1 MSRLVPLSLRKE
13 LEQVE
18 DNIASLEAQLAE
30 LRRLRKLLLSGLSNI
45 VYPILTLPTELTIEI
60 FTYYVESVR
69 IGFHDYAFNGRTQPT
84 PFPSPIV
91 LASVCRAWRD
101 IALNSAA
108 LWCRLDISN
117 RREAAIP
124 ALRNCLSRSATQ
136 PLSLSM
142 AWTHTPGDVLPLLSE
157 HSARWESFTFALST
171 PLSTAE
177 KALKFDNKLPR
188 LKSLAV
194 EGRAHGWP
202 QPGEQRTFAFS
213 EAPLLETV
221 YLHSISSAEIA
232 LPWRQVRNLTLRH
245 LGLPDSVAILR
256 QTPHLE
262 TLSYNGSHVVHA
274 PTVSIRLEFLKKL
287 TVVDNNSASFLQQ
300 VTLPA
305 LESLDIVFP
314 TGHHSFSALPELLE
328 RSHCALR
335 TLVLTNI
342 WVEHAMDVIK
352 HSPTIV
358 ELTLKDLRHDR
369 TSGSGLLE
377 LALYGSIVPHL
388 RRMRIECGSWEYMVP
403 YLHMT
408 RIVEARAYQDDNRD
422 RSLRE
427 FCFILGTRGFQ
438 VAPKDEEAE
447 HARKL
452 ELERE
457 ADDAEEIL
465 ENMEPHSCRVVI
477 EAPQRRL
484 VWNYWGETK
493 SMSWNRGQQS

>member
-1 MSRLVPLSLRKE
+1 MSRLVPLSLRRE

-69 IGFHDYAFNGRTQPT
+69 IGFNDYAFSGRTQPT

-91 LASVCRAWRD
+91 LASLCRAWRD

-124 ALRNCLSRSATQ
+124 ALRSWLSRSAAQ
-136 PLSLSM
+136 PLPLNM
-142 AWTHTPGDVLPLLSE
+142 AWTHTQGDVLPLLSE
-157 HSARWESFTFALST
+157 HSARWESFTVALST
-171 PLSTAE
+171 PLSTAA
-177 KALKFDNKLPR
+177 KALKCDNKLPR

-194 EGRAHGWP
+194 EGRARGGV

-221 YLHSISSAEIA
+221 YLHSI
-232 LPWRQVRNLTLRH
+232 
-245 LGLPDSVAILR
+245 SVAILR

-287 TVVDNNSASFLQQ
+287 TVVDNNSGSFLQQ

-305 LESLDIVFP
+305 SESLDIVFP
-314 TGHHSFSALPELLE
+314 MGRHSFSALPELLE

-377 LALYGSIVPHL
+377 LALDRSIVPHL

-403 YLHMT
+403 YLHMA
-408 RIVEARAYQDDNRD
+408 RIVEARAYQDDKRD
-422 RSLRE
+422 RSLRD

-438 VAPKDEEAE
+438 VAPKHEEAE

-452 ELERE
+452 ELERD

-465 ENMEPHSCRVVI
+465 ENIKPHSCRVVI

-484 VWNYWGETK
+484 VWNSYA
-493 SMSWNRGQQS
+493 RGT